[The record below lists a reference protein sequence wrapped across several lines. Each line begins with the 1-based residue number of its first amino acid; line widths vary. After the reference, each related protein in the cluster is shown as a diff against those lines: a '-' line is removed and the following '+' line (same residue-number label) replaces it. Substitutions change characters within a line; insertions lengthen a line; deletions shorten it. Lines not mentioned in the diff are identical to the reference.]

1 MGAIRI
7 LLLRNENK
15 MKSLVYLTLN
25 EQFANKYKV
34 MLVEIF
40 LLWLR
45 LNFLKILPRNSI
57 RNTNSVLNC
66 LSI

>member
-15 MKSLVYLTLN
+15 MKSLMYLTLN

-34 MLVEIF
+34 MLVEICF
-40 LLWLR
+40 TVVEVK
-45 LNFLKILPRNSI
+45 FP
-57 RNTNSVLNC
+57 
-66 LSI
+66 